1 MGRDKANLKQGTLYW
16 RTGRGEGVGFWI
28 CFLSLENTFRTC
40 SFALNLWFQ
49 PQLVLFF
56 WRHCQDFIIQII
68 EWKREEERGEEDV
81 LVKWEQS
88 CFWSWSKAAFEIKG
102 FIFWCFCKR
111 ELDVQFAFA
120 LSSFHFTERA
130 DESHWYL
137 DLHFFFN
144 AAHILY
150 WGPIQLQRERKVVV
164 KLDRETTLAKFT
176 HSSPS
181 CRGNLKIGG
190 ANKKTPP
197 LPLKYLSLL
206 LLSWNS

>member
-1 MGRDKANLKQGTLYW
+1 M
-16 RTGRGEGVGFWI
+16 RG
-28 CFLSLENTFRTC
+28 
-40 SFALNLWFQ
+40 
-49 PQLVLFF
+49 
-56 WRHCQDFIIQII
+56 
-68 EWKREEERGEEDV
+68 EERGEEDV
-81 LVKWEQS
+81 LVKREQS
-88 CFWSWSKAAFEIKG
+88 CFWSWSKAVFEKKG

-111 ELDVQFAFA
+111 ELDVQLAFA

-164 KLDRETTLAKFT
+164 KLDLETTLAKFT

-190 ANKKTPP
+190 ANKKH
-197 LPLKYLSLL
+197 LLCLSNIWASFCSPGIPKVCWRKILYFNFVFTIL
-206 LLSWNS
+206 CGSSVSVSHIFLIFVILSNK